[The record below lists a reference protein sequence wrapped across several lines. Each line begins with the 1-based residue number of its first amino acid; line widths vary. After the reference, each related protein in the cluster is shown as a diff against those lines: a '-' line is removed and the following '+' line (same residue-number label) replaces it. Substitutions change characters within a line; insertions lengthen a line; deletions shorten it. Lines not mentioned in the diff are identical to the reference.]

1 MNADE
6 TLHSS
11 NEFILKAE
19 EKSVL
24 HGFFSLLYRIDQR
37 RSNAICTSRDSNRE
51 EKVDPH
57 TLDNNILKKQNKNS
71 RSKKQNG
78 T

>member
-6 TLHSS
+6 TLPIS

-24 HGFFSLLYRIDQR
+24 HGFFSLLYRVDQR
-37 RSNAICTSRDSNRE
+37 RSNSIPNAS
-51 EKVDPH
+51 
-57 TLDNNILKKQNKNS
+57 LDNSEEINPNKLDDKTCKEQTKNL
-71 RSKKQNG
+71 RSKKRNG
-78 T
+78 S